1 MNASPSRDP
10 IDLALVA
17 LEQALG
23 MIGDA
28 NDALDH
34 GYDQSAHVIQREA
47 AEKIRAAWASAP
59 EGLALVM
66 PELAE
71 RLAAGDLARI
81 SWAMDQDRVRLE
93 LARRATLTA
102 SR

>member
-1 MNASPSRDP
+1 MTAAQSTDP
-10 IDLALVA
+10 IDVALVA

-28 NDALDH
+28 NDAMDH
-34 GYDQSAHVIQREA
+34 GCDESAVITQREA

-59 EGLALVM
+59 EGLALAL

-81 SWAMDQDRVRLE
+81 SWSLDQDRVRVE
-93 LARRATLTA
+93 LARRAGA
-102 SR
+102 GA